1 MARGVVPFWGEEQT
15 DGVISPDPHPSH
27 SPPEQDPAHVCTQT
41 GVVSG
46 AQGDGVLGYLNCQC
60 WVFRG
65 DLATEVKSGQEGG
78 SGKVRVGETPAGV
91 AGIRGP
97 GWYCPWLPRLGLR
110 VSVTDHG
117 NSSKNPHTS
126 VNSFQA
132 SRKSRHQKIREE
144 QISTLILKGRTN

>member
-27 SPPEQDPAHVCTQT
+27 SHPEQDPAHVCTQT

-65 DLATEVKSGQEGG
+65 DLATEVKSGREGG
-78 SGKVRVGETPAGV
+78 SGKVRVRETPAEV

-97 GWYCPWLPRLGLR
+97 QAVLPMAPKAGSSG
-110 VSVTDHG
+110 VSY
-117 NSSKNPHTS
+117 
-126 VNSFQA
+126 
-132 SRKSRHQKIREE
+132 
-144 QISTLILKGRTN
+144 